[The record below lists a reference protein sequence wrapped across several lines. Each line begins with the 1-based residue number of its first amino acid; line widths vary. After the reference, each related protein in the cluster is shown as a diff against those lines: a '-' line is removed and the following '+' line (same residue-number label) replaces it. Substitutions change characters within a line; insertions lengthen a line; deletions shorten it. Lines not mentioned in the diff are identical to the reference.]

1 MGVLFTHVL
10 ASFHVPVGTATAAP
24 PLSECFFHVL
34 ETQENQTSAGR
45 ITKNIGIPAS

>member
-24 PLSECFFHVL
+24 PLSECYCSVL
-34 ETQENQTSAGR
+34 DPQENTFGD
-45 ITKNIGIPAS
+45 PAS

>member
-24 PLSECFFHVL
+24 PLSEPC
-34 ETQENQTSAGR
+34 
-45 ITKNIGIPAS
+45 